1 MRAVK
6 TVITA
11 AGNLK
16 RSEPDNDEMILLLRA
31 LQDVNLPKF
40 LEMDIPLFE
49 GIICDL
55 FPGKI
60 RPNLDYGSLM
70 KAMKFEIQKA
80 GLQVCVQLTSTPLIH
95 VFYLN
100 SVWH

>member
-16 RSEPDNDEMILLLRA
+16 QLEPNNDEMILLLRA

-49 GIICDL
+49 GIIRDL
-55 FPGKI
+55 FPGKF
-60 RPNLDYGSLM
+60 RPALDYGALM
-70 KAMKFEIQKA
+70 KTMKYEISKA
-80 GLQVCVQLTSTPLIH
+80 GLQVYVCLLVYYNYFLFIFL
-95 VFYLN
+95 YCK
-100 SVWH
+100 